1 MRLSIDELMVKSL
14 QNDTTNPQRLEII
27 ESQDASALRGGDREP
42 TRPVYE
48 FEYTT
53 IWQKASML
61 LDNLK

>member
-1 MRLSIDELMVKSL
+1 MRLSIDQLMAKSFE
-14 QNDTTNPQRLEII
+14 NDTTNPLSLEIL
-27 ESQDASALRGGDREP
+27 ESHDASALRGGDREP
-42 TRPVYE
+42 TKPVYE